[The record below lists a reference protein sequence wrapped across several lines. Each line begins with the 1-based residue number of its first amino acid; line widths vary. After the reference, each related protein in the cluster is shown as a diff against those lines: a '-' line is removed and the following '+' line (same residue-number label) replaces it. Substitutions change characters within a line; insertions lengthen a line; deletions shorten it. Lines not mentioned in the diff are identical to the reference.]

1 MSRNLLFIHIFHCII
16 NNKHFYFNI
25 KYFLSL
31 EGATFISLLIY
42 LFSYFLFSLSK
53 GTYQLLY
60 YC

>member
-16 NNKHFYFNI
+16 NNKLLYFNI

-42 LFSYFLFSLSK
+42 LVIYLV
-53 GTYQLLY
+53 
-60 YC
+60 

>member
-16 NNKHFYFNI
+16 NNKLFYFNI

-42 LFSYFLFSLSK
+42 LVIYLV
-53 GTYQLLY
+53 
-60 YC
+60 